1 MALAGIFNKLT
12 NPKIFY
18 QEYTMKYYIKKG
30 ADPKKLIMGIPL
42 YAQSFTL
49 IDQSNTGLDSKA
61 SGPGQAGEFT
71 RAAGFTAFYEVRITG
86 IYKQKYP
93 NFLIFQTGLPL
104 GQTTAMDSGQ
114 GPKRRHWSIC
124 LQRKPMDGV

>member
-1 MALAGIFNKLT
+1 
-12 NPKIFY
+12 
-18 QEYTMKYYIKKG
+18 MKYYIKQG

-71 RAAGFTAFYEVRITG
+71 RAAGFTAFYEVRKT
-86 IYKQKYP
+86 KNTKNVDP
-93 NFLIFQTGLPL
+93 NRASIFKRFATWSSNNNGL
-104 GQTTAMDSGQ
+104 
-114 GPKRRHWSIC
+114 WSETQAV
-124 LQRKPMDGV
+124 LLDLTPTKETNGWRMMTWTWSETR

>member
-1 MALAGIFNKLT
+1 
-12 NPKIFY
+12 
-18 QEYTMKYYIKKG
+18 MKYYIKQG

-71 RAAGFTAFYEVRITG
+71 RAAGFTAFYEVR
-86 IYKQKYP
+86 
-93 NFLIFQTGLPL
+93 
-104 GQTTAMDSGQ
+104 TTDTI
-114 GPKRRHWSIC
+114 H
-124 LQRKPMDGV
+124 